1 MTQQKEY
8 AFVVDAVGN
17 PLSPT
22 TIQKA
27 WILIRKNKATLKNKY
42 PMVIQL
48 FKEIIMKNTDEIRC
62 GIDDGGLHVG
72 IALV

>member
-1 MTQQKEY
+1 MTKQKEY
-8 AFVVDAVGN
+8 AFVLDAIGN

-42 PMVIQL
+42 PMLLHYIQ
-48 FKEIIMKNTDEIRC
+48 T
-62 GIDDGGLHVG
+62 
-72 IALV
+72 